1 MRLKIINKEMVI
13 KLRDEHL
20 AYVESLEKENKELK
34 EENKELKEA
43 LTKQQGEWIYDD
55 IQSVWICSKCR
66 NKAIREYIFCP
77 NCGVKN
83 VNK

>member
-20 AYVESLEKENKELK
+20 AYVESLEK
-34 EENKELKEA
+34 ENKELKEA